1 MSEPVEQPSAGDRAL
16 RHVFN
21 GILAVVYLVLLIPV
35 GLMAYAVSFDVV
47 NGFED
52 AVGAARDHS
61 FSQTSQQA
69 DILGEG
75 SLEAVGKRLRAE
87 IDREYRR
94 LKYSGDLKFIG
105 NGRNDL
111 SHILSKYIPD
121 GSSMDRAET
130 ILENAGFM
138 LRPRGRGSLINGDIS
153 VIADIEVYK
162 QLFFGRISVIVIL
175 EPKSKDDDSIV
186 THAGGGIVAMML

>member
-1 MSEPVEQPSAGDRAL
+1 MSEPVERPSAGDRAL
-16 RHVFN
+16 RYVFN
-21 GILAVVYLVLLIPV
+21 GILAVVYLVLLIPI

-52 AVGAARDHS
+52 AAGAARDHA
-61 FSQTSQQA
+61 FSQTSQEA
-69 DILGEG
+69 DILGAE

-94 LKYSGDLKFIG
+94 LKYSSNLKFMG

-121 GSSMDRAET
+121 ESSMDRAET
-130 ILENAGFM
+130 ILENAGFT
-138 LRPRGRGSLINGDIS
+138 LRPRGKASIIPGDIS
-153 VIADIEVYK
+153 VIADIKSYK

-175 EPKSKDDDSIV
+175 EPKSKDDYSIV
-186 THAGGGIVAMML
+186 THAGGGIVAMMI